1 MNHVSVA
8 CTKNDPAGFWVQ
20 KYDNR
25 AGWNFPGGIAP
36 NGVSATR
43 YLRKTSP
50 ALEYLSP
57 LAAWLFKH
65 APACVAGNLPRFDVT
80 ARVRCYSAL
89 TEAEELRKRAR
100 TPDCYGR
107 HYVGA
112 MWYLDPVEAMAA
124 AERVIRCYAEQEM
137 DQPARI
143 DDWKFPI
150 IGINQ
155 SDDDY
160 WNGVAEQ
167 MIRAGVARV
176 RIGAEEYVL
185 PG

>member
-1 MNHVSVA
+1 MQEQPPPVFLTRAQVERRVGLRRTA
-8 CTKNDPAGFWVQ
+8 IYTRMKAGT
-20 KYDNR
+20 
-25 AGWNFPGGIAP
+25 FPRP
-36 NGVSATR
+36 
-43 YLRKTSP
+43 
-50 ALEYLSP
+50 
-57 LAAWLFKH
+57 
-65 APACVAGNLPRFDVT
+65 
-80 ARVRCYSAL
+80 VRDGETTTIWWIES
-89 TEAEELRKRAR
+89 E
-100 TPDCYGR
+100 
-107 HYVGA
+107 
-112 MWYLDPVEAMAA
+112 AA
-124 AERVIRCYAEQEM
+124 AERVIRCYAGQEM